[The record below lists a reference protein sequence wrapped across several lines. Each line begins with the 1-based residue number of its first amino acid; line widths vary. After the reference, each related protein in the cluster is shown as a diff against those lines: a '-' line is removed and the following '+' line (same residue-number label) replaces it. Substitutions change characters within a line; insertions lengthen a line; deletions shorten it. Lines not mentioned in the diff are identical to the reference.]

1 MQCPTLSELPP
12 SPVGKTGWPWT
23 EEGPQLPETMPDG
36 RPWPCISIVTPS
48 YNQGQFIEET
58 IRSVLLQRYPNLE
71 YIVIDGGSTDN
82 SVEIIK
88 KYEKYLA
95 YWVSEL
101 DRGQAD
107 AINKGF
113 LKSTGDILAWQ
124 NSDDIYLPNA
134 FFTVA
139 DVFRN
144 HPAASLVF
152 GNIKFLDEGDRECG
166 ELRFVPFS
174 QWALIYE
181 GTMLANQAAF
191 WRRELFLTAGPLD
204 TSLTF
209 CMDYEFFLRA
219 SLYGR
224 FKFIRRF
231 LGAFR
236 LHGKSKSSALSHIGM
251 REHADVVRRFKM
263 SSERSRKAQAWK
275 ALSILRRSLY
285 YAIQGDVNYLIRGA
299 IARRKNSHER
309 SHSA

>member
-1 MQCPTLSELPP
+1 MSD
-12 SPVGKTGWPWT
+12 WPK
-23 EEGPQLPETMPDG
+23 
-36 RPWPCISIVTPS
+36 ISIVTPLFNQAEFLERTIQS
-48 YNQGQFIEET
+48 VLNQG
-58 IRSVLLQRYPNLE
+58 YPNVE
-71 YIVIDGGSTDN
+71 YIIIDGGSTDR

-95 YWVSEL
+95 YWASEP

-134 FFTVA
+134 FFA
-139 DVFRN
+139 AAEVFRN

-152 GNIKFLDEGDRECG
+152 GNIKFIDEGDRECG

-174 QWALIYE
+174 RRALIYE

-191 WRRELFLTAGPLD
+191 WRRELFLTAGLLD
-204 TSLTF
+204 VSLTF

-224 FKFIRRF
+224 FKLIRRF

-236 LHGKSKSSALSHIGM
+236 LHRKSKSSALSHIGM
-251 REHADVVRRFKM
+251 REHAEVVRRFKM
-263 SSERSRKAQAWK
+263 RTEGSRKARAWK
-275 ALSILRRSLY
+275 VLSTLRRSLY
-285 YAIQGDVNYLIRGA
+285 YAIQGDTDYLVRGV
-299 IARRKNSHER
+299 IARRKNSRER
-309 SHSA
+309 TYSA

>member
-1 MQCPTLSELPP
+1 M
-12 SPVGKTGWPWT
+12 GNWPK
-23 EEGPQLPETMPDG
+23 
-36 RPWPCISIVTPS
+36 ISIVTPS
-48 YNQGQFIEET
+48 FNQAGFLERT
-58 IRSVLLQRYPNLE
+58 IQSVLSQGYPNLE
-71 YIVIDGGSTDN
+71 YIIIDGGSTDT

-95 YWVSEL
+95 YWTSEP

-124 NSDDIYLPNA
+124 NSDDIYFPNA
-134 FFTVA
+134 FFA
-139 DVFRN
+139 AAKVFRN

-152 GNIKFLDEGDRECG
+152 GNIKFVDEGDRECG

-174 QWALIYE
+174 RWALIYE

-204 TSLTF
+204 VSLRF

-219 SLYGR
+219 SLYGQ

-236 LHGKSKSSALSHIGM
+236 LHRQSKSSALSHIGM
-251 REHADVVRRFKM
+251 REHAEVVRRFKM
-263 SSERSRKAQAWK
+263 STEGARKVRAWK
-275 ALSILRRSLY
+275 ALSTLRRSLY
-285 YAIQGDVNYLIRGA
+285 YAIQGDAGYLVRGA
-299 IARRKNSHER
+299 IGRRKNSSKR
-309 SHSA
+309 SYSA